1 MKEKRITY
9 LNESE
14 IFSSNTVRA
23 DTSVKKVPLEII
35 VFVRA
40 DLLSGSCRFNGIF
53 WGKSDSSILGAIKTA
68 FKETWEKLRTF
79 ASVMIS
85 TLVVSILE
93 RK

>member
-1 MKEKRITY
+1 MNY

-14 IFSSNTVRA
+14 IFSSNTLRA

-40 DLLSGSCRFNGIF
+40 DLLSGSCQFNGIF
-53 WGKSDSSILGAIKTA
+53 WGKSDSSIFGAIKTA
-68 FKETWEKLRTF
+68 LKETREKFRTF
-79 ASVMIS
+79 ASTILS